1 MIDTEVK
8 MDYKPFIGKKIT
20 KIEEKDNWL
29 HIDCGKNMMSFRL
42 ISLKEDKMLRA
53 IKVFIE
59 GL

>member
-1 MIDTEVK
+1 MN

-42 ISLKEDKMLRA
+42 ISLEEGEMLRA
-53 IKVFIE
+53 MKK
-59 GL
+59 LMRKYK